1 MLEGFLKEISFEP
14 DSGSRRGHWEDLG
27 RRRGR
32 RDVSTSHH
40 LHLVEASLARG
51 SLPMH
56 QPGRAARAIPFLPLA
71 GPSGVCAFNETV
83 WL

>member
-1 MLEGFLKEISFEP
+1 M
-14 DSGSRRGHWEDLG
+14 
-27 RRRGR
+27 
-32 RDVSTSHH
+32 STSHH
-40 LHLVEASLARG
+40 LHLMEASLARG

-56 QPGRAARAIPFLPLA
+56 QPGRAARAVPFLPLA